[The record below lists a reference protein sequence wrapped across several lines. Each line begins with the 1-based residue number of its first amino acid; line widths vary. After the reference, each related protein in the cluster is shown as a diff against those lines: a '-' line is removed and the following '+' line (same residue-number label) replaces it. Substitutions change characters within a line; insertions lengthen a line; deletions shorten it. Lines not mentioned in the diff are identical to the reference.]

1 MAEQITQDITLPDE
15 PPSSRDRV
23 NFRPRAD
30 TFVAWMKTFAT
41 QIASLIPKINT
52 ALTWINTN
60 VQNALTYSQTA
71 TEQAGIA
78 TTKASE
84 ASTSAVSA
92 LSSKEAAEAIFDSF
106 DDKYL
111 GAKAVAPTVDNDGE
125 PLSTGAL
132 YFKATAPKGLYIYDA
147 ELDTWS
153 SPTYIPT
160 AHGSLS
166 GRSDNDAHPMSAIIG
181 LSEALA
187 DKQASLVSGT
197 NIKTINNTSIL
208 GGGDISVT
216 TPDATETVKGKV
228 ELATPAEVQGGIDNV
243 RAITSAGMKAGLPS
257 MLNASGSAPMYSV
270 RAWASV
276 AAATGATI
284 NASGNISS
292 VTDNGVG
299 DYTMNFNAAM
309 PDAYYSVG
317 GGATGIATQARAV
330 TLLAAALASLPTLKT
345 TIQCRVV
352 FGGNGSGECG
362 EFTFLAIR

>member
-1 MAEQITQDITLPDE
+1 MIDQTITTPPLA
-15 PPSSRDRV
+15 PSSNDIPSFKARFDA
-23 NFRPRAD
+23 FL
-30 TFVAWMKTFAT
+30 AWMVVFVSQLVTLVSQINSTASTINSKEESAT
-41 QIASLIPKINT
+41 NSANT
-52 ALTWINTN
+52 AT
-60 VQNALTYSQTA
+60 V
-71 TEQAGIA
+71 QAGIA
-78 TTKASE
+78 TTKAGE
-84 ASTSAVSA
+84 ASASAASA

-111 GAKAVAPTVDNDGE
+111 GPKAVAPTVDNDGD

-132 YFKATAPKGLYIYDA
+132 YFKTTAPKGLYIYDA

-166 GRSDNDAHPMSAIIG
+166 GRSDNDAHPMSAITG

-243 RAITSAGMKAGLPS
+243 RAITSAGLFSIFTNSK
-257 MLNASGSAPMYSV
+257 
-270 RAWASV
+270 
-276 AAATGATI
+276 
-284 NASGNISS
+284 SGNGYIKLPNGLILQWGNTGV
-292 VTDNGVG
+292 VTANVQVTVTFPIAFTTIARVG
-299 DYTMNFNAAM
+299 GITTCSGT
-309 PDAYYSVG
+309 DAY
-317 GGATGIATQARAV
+317 IAASTA
-330 TLLAAALASLPTLKT
+330 LLNITDLASFKFHAFNMAGASYNW
-345 TIQCRVV
+345 V
-352 FGGNGSGECG
+352 
-362 EFTFLAIR
+362 AIGY